1 VVADYAGLRTGR
13 TWTGKGFKSVAAVG
27 FQASGV
33 VVSYT
38 DDADIKSGKKFVSQG
53 LQIAAVVPLQCDE
66 PADFQTLRIG
76 LFGLE
81 KLHSIERTV
90 SPLEQALDEVMGN

>member
-1 VVADYAGLRTGR
+1 MVADYAGLRTGR

-38 DDADIKSGKKFVSQG
+38 DDADIKSGSQG

-90 SPLEQALDEVMGN
+90 SPLEQALNEVMGN